1 MSTEDENEPQEGTT
15 PDEGNS
21 SSKSEMN
28 DTKDS
33 ASIIEEAV
41 SGQVEDDL
49 QESNEKSPD
58 LGLILDIPVSLSLEL
73 GSTQISIADLLRLN
87 KGSVVELEKEASEP
101 LDVKVN
107 GTLIAYAEVVVINDR
122 YGIRLTDVVS
132 ESERIKKLS

>member
-1 MSTEDENEPQEGTT
+1 MSDQDDQEPQEGSAPEEQDSQQEATR
-15 PDEGNS
+15 
-21 SSKSEMN
+21 
-28 DTKDS
+28 DS
-33 ASIIEEAV
+33 ATIIEEAV
-41 SGQVEDDL
+41 SGSVESDDEDSL
-49 QESNEKSPD
+49 EKSPD
-58 LGLILDIPVSLSLEL
+58 LGLILDIPVTLSLEL

>member
-1 MSTEDENEPQEGTT
+1 MSDQDEQEPQEGTS
-15 PDEGNS
+15 PEEQGSNKDIS
-21 SSKSEMN
+21 
-28 DTKDS
+28 KDS
-33 ASIIEEAV
+33 ATIIEEAV
-41 SGQVEDDL
+41 SGSIENDND
-49 QESNEKSPD
+49 ESNEKSPD
-58 LGLILDIPVSLSLEL
+58 LGLILDIPVTLSLEL

>member
-1 MSTEDENEPQEGTT
+1 MSDQDDQEPQEGAT
-15 PDEGNS
+15 PEEQGAQ
-21 SSKSEMN
+21 EET
-28 DTKDS
+28 TKDS

-41 SGQVEDDL
+41 SGSVESDDD
-49 QESNEKSPD
+49 ESHEKSPD
-58 LGLILDIPVSLSLEL
+58 LGLILDIPVTLSLEL